1 MMPPTSR
8 VIFETPRLLGR
19 LISADDVGELLA
31 VYGDADAMRWV
42 GDGRP
47 LDRARCARWVE
58 VTLGNYASRGYGM
71 TALVERATG
80 EVAGFCGLVHPGGQP
95 EAEVKYALKR
105 ECWGRGLATEAVRA
119 LLSYGRRRFG
129 LTHVVATVAPENV
142 ASRNVLLKAG
152 LRPLELR
159 ADEDGT
165 PTEVFVW
172 EARLEVR
179 DDD

>member
-1 MMPPTSR
+1 MPR

-19 LISADDVGELLA
+19 LITPEDVDELLA

-47 LDRARCARWVE
+47 LDRAQCARWVD

-71 TALVERATG
+71 TALVERGTG
-80 EVAGFCGLVHPGGQP
+80 AVVGFCGLVHPGNQP

-105 ECWGRGLATEAVRA
+105 EHWGRGFATEAVRA
-119 LLSYGRRRFG
+119 ILSYGRESFG
-129 LTHVVATVAPENV
+129 LTRIIATVAPENT

-152 LRPLELR
+152 MR
-159 ADEDGT
+159 AAETRTDEDGT

-172 EARLEVR
+172 QEH
-179 DDD
+179 DD